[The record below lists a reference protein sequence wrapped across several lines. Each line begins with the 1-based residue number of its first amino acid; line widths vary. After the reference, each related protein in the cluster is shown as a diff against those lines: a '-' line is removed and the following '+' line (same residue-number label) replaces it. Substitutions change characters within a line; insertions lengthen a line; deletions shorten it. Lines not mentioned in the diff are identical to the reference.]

1 MKISPIVLQNPLK
14 GEEAMKKG
22 GTIRPEQIRQAQ
34 KLLNELPAKDNRK
47 TREEVAGILEKDFRK
62 AFKKGY
68 TPQELSMILKNAGI
82 IIPAYL
88 TKKFLNPENENP
100 QPKVQAQNSSKDKDK
115 NALPTG
121 QFAIIPDTHLEDL

>member
-1 MKISPIVLQNPLK
+1 
-14 GEEAMKKG
+14 MKKG

-47 TREEVAGILEKDFRK
+47 TREEAAGILEKDFRK

-68 TPQELSMILKNAGI
+68 TPQELSMMLKNVGI

-88 TKKFLNPENENP
+88 TEKFLMAENENLRT
-100 QPKVQAQNSSKDKDK
+100 KALDK
-115 NALPTG
+115 NAPEITEINSSLS
-121 QFAIIPDTHLEDL
+121 DNSS